1 MLYYLR
7 AVARGV
13 LDVKEV
19 IAGHSPYMAK
29 IFGIVRSWS
38 TSNFRWPRWH
48 TLLTVSLDARQV
60 MMHITL
66 LVLMFFFAKFATLV
80 SGKTRK
86 RD

>member
-1 MLYYLR
+1 MVSSLDGRALRIAWQAEIFSLLTCGGGMLYYLR

-38 TSNFRWPRWH
+38 TSNFRWPLAYPSYR
-48 TLLTVSLDARQV
+48 LP
-60 MMHITL
+60 
-66 LVLMFFFAKFATLV
+66 
-80 SGKTRK
+80 
-86 RD
+86 

>member
-38 TSNFRWPRWH
+38 TSNFRWPLAYPSYR
-48 TLLTVSLDARQV
+48 LP
-60 MMHITL
+60 
-66 LVLMFFFAKFATLV
+66 
-80 SGKTRK
+80 
-86 RD
+86 